1 MPVVVP
7 PATTLPP
14 LRATWSG
21 MSTTDSVAR
30 LQGASIR
37 WGALRITADN
47 VFVSPSI
54 TKPSRI
60 LVSGGFRAE
69 RGQDQLIGKSFSFD
83 VGTQELRGTDVSI
96 LHDVFRVDTASL
108 MRGPKGISLSGASIV
123 DNVPGENRTLSISAS
138 EMSYKASTGQWNIRN
153 LGLSLYKTHILTV
166 PSVRFMTGSTATA
179 SRATRFQLPLSI
191 RQSGISGPVAT
202 LAYAA
207 QPAPGVGA
215 AVVFEQTAR
224 RGDAASAALSYEV
237 ANQQRGQ
244 VSGSTSESQGLPL
257 GDVASLLTEP
267 PAVKR
272 DISPRLQLPSVLG
285 NAIGPAG
292 TSAISLTVA
301 DRQEFIRRLK
311 TVLVDNKPMV
321 AVSSSWVFGQSA
333 MEAHFESGNR
343 LESDLSTTVAS
354 YRSKSSFRLRSS
366 VSLIN
371 QQIPVELQTVR
382 INATDAYSFTQL
394 SAELVPLRAGN
405 RLSAALAIRDIHG
418 IATYYSDVLEAPSEL
433 QLRFTSPLS
442 GWQFALGSRLD
453 LTEKQFF
460 DTEIVVAAP
469 GRVIRPEFR
478 YRTRGNQFAV
488 NIAMPFFSL

>member
-191 RQSGISGPVAT
+191 RQSRISGPVAT

-215 AVVFEQTAR
+215 AVVFEQTAK

-301 DRQEFIRRLK
+301 DRQEVIRRLK

-382 INATDAYSFTQL
+382 INAIDAYSFTQL

>member
-30 LQGASIR
+30 LQGANIR

-60 LVSGGFRAE
+60 LVTGGFRAE

-96 LHDVFRVDTASL
+96 RHDVFRVDTASL

-166 PSVRFMTGSTATA
+166 PSVRFMTGSTASA

-191 RQSGISGPVAT
+191 RQSRISGPVAT

-215 AVVFEQTAR
+215 AVVFEQTAK

-237 ANQQRGQ
+237 SNQPRAK
-244 VSGSTSESQGLPL
+244 VSASTSESQGLPL

-285 NAIGPAG
+285 TAIGTAG

-301 DRQEFIRRLK
+301 DRQEVIRRFK

-366 VSLIN
+366 VSHIN
-371 QQIPVELQTVR
+371 QRIPVELQTVR

-418 IATYYSDVLEAPSEL
+418 TATYYSDVLEAPSEL

-478 YRTRGNQFAV
+478 YRTRGNQFAL